1 MEEMGSSTAISG
13 IGRWLQVARSV
24 LADLVVFAAGT
35 AGSLIADAY
44 DRPRSAALIYLVAVM
59 VVGARSGLARGIVAA
74 IAASL
79 VFNFFLTEPGFSFG
93 ASSADEFI
101 PLVAFNV
108 SAIVTGA
115 LAGRLKDSARKARA
129 AEAKNALLLRLS
141 DQLQQ
146 AITVADVARI
156 ARAALPYHGVLDL
169 DVYVLQ
175 RGVFVSVEDG
185 RGSVELVQGLVHN
198 GEQRALRQ
206 VARAYA
212 LNGAEGEIGVV
223 SFTLGKSEEHPG
235 DADLQGIANILGLA
249 ADRCLLLEQL
259 SESQAA
265 QRSEELKTAILSS
278 VSHDLRTP
286 LTAIEAAATSL
297 RSFEKTLSAEQR
309 SEMLA
314 TISEQCRKL
323 NRYTANLLDMGRIQ
337 SGIPANLFIDI
348 DLIEILGVALAAVR
362 QAHRGKEIKK
372 QIKLDLALVHANPAM
387 LEQLV
392 FNLIDNAIVH
402 GSSDDPIL
410 IRLARQNDT
419 CLLEVIDF
427 GPGIAPEEQQL
438 VFNKFY
444 RARSSLHREGNGL
457 GLHIAQG
464 FAQAFGGEITIES
477 PYRDGIG
484 TRMGLHL
491 PLVAERQLHIG
502 AWE

>member
-1 MEEMGSSTAISG
+1 MEEMGSTTANSG
-13 IGRWLQVARSV
+13 TARQLRIAAGV
-24 LADLVVFAAGT
+24 LADIAIFAMGT
-35 AGSLIADAY
+35 AGALIADAD
-44 DRPRSAALIYLVAVM
+44 DRPRSAALIYLVSVM
-59 VVGARSGLARGIVAA
+59 VVGARSGLARGLAAA
-74 IAASL
+74 IAASF
-79 VFNFFLTEPGFSFG
+79 VFNFFLTAPGFSFS
-93 ASSADEFI
+93 ASSTDEFI
-101 PLVAFNV
+101 PLIAFNI

-115 LAGRLKDSARKARA
+115 LAGRLQDSARKARA
-129 AEAKNALLLRLS
+129 AEAKNALLLKLS

-146 AITVADVARI
+146 AITVSDVAYI
-156 ARAALPYHGVLDL
+156 ARGTLPYHGVVDL
-169 DVYVLQ
+169 DIYVIE
-175 RGVFVSVEDG
+175 RGVFVAVGDS
-185 RGSVELVQGLVHN
+185 RGSMELVQGLIQS
-198 GEQRALRQ
+198 ELRK
-206 VARAYA
+206 VARAYT
-212 LNGAEGEIGVV
+212 LNGSEGEIGVV
-223 SFTLGKSEEHPG
+223 SFSLGKTGEPAGE
-235 DADLQGIANILGLA
+235 ADLQGIANILGLA
-249 ADRCLLLEQL
+249 VDRCLLLERL

-265 QRSEELKTAILSS
+265 QRSEELKNAILSS

-297 RSFEKTLSAEQR
+297 RSFDKTLSAEQR
-309 SEMLA
+309 AEMLA

-348 DLIEILGVALAAVR
+348 DLIEILGVALAAIR
-362 QAHRGKEIKK
+362 QAHPGKEIKK
-372 QIKLDLALVHANPAM
+372 QIKLDVALVHVNPAM

-402 GSSDDPIL
+402 GAGDEPIL
-410 IRLARQNDT
+410 IRLVREAET

-427 GPGIAPEEQQL
+427 GPGIPPDEQQL

-491 PLVAERQLHIG
+491 PLVADRQLQIG